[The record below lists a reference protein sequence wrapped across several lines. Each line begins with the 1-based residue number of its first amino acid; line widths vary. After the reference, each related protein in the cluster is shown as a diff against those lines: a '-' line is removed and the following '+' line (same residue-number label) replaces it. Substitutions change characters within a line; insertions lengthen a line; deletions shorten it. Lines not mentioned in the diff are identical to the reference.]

1 MATEPVGRNSGRQR
15 GIGVRFLGLGLV
27 LGLAGAVL
35 IVVGSGVLDV
45 LGTVIAALACLAL
58 VVGAGLLVSGLVGGR
73 MARGKPFA

>member
-1 MATEPVGRNSGRQR
+1 MATEPLGRNSDRHR
-15 GIGVRFLGLGLV
+15 GIGVRFIVLALGLGV
-27 LGLAGAVL
+27 AGAIL

-45 LGTVIAALACLAL
+45 VGTVIAVLASLAL

>member
-1 MATEPVGRNSGRQR
+1 MATEPLGRNSDRHR
-15 GIGVRFLGLGLV
+15 AIGVRFIALALV
-27 LGLAGAVL
+27 LGVAGAIL

-45 LGTVIAALACLAL
+45 LGTVIAVLASLAL